1 MVRFTQVIRFPPLSY
16 PQDAL
21 MPCLSERT
29 VHYHRRKQERY
40 VHRTNEL
47 VRDSPFEGLSLRRIV
62 QEADRALAVADEPSA
77 WIGDVFE
84 QASQAWNHALMWRS
98 MAPPDHRRTPH
109 WAEQMERAW
118 YDAAAD
124 AFGSA
129 WLWVVMNADGRPEVE
144 LTADADRPRAGHPLL
159 VMDLW
164 EHAYYLDY
172 PDARADYISAWW
184 TRLVDWSFVERM
196 AQGVVPEELL

>member
-1 MVRFTQVIRFPPLSY
+1 
-16 PQDAL
+16 

-47 VRDSPFEGLSLRRIV
+47 VYDSPLEGLSLMTVVTESEHTLSI
-62 QEADRALAVADEPSA
+62 EDEPST
-77 WIGDVFE
+77 WIVDVFE
-84 QASQAWNHALMWRS
+84 QASQAWNHSLMWRS
-98 MAPPDHRRTPH
+98 MAPPDQHRLPP

-118 YDAAAD
+118 CEAAGD
-124 AFGSA
+124 VFGSG
-129 WLWVVMNADGRPEVE
+129 WLWLVMGRDSRPEIE
-144 LTADADRPRAGHPLL
+144 ATQDADRPRTGQPLL

-172 PDARADYISAWW
+172 PDARTEYVSTWW
-184 TRLVDWSFVERM
+184 RRLADWSFAERM
-196 AQGVVPEELL
+196 ARGIVPEELR